1 MGFFSGI
8 VDAAEHIRLG
18 GYPKPFRE
26 MLGLEVIDFRP
37 LSDGQDIGLQ
47 FADGTLA
54 RGEIWSEVIELSGA
68 EIVATFAG
76 SELAG
81 RAAITARVLGS
92 GTAYYM
98 ATRPDPLAMTRLM
111 QIACARA
118 AVRPAAEMP
127 PGVEVVRR
135 VAGKKPLLFLLNHR
149 DVAVDVPIAAA
160 GENLIDGSQV
170 HAGLMRIEPRGVAV
184 IREGW

>member
-1 MGFFSGI
+1 
-8 VDAAEHIRLG
+8 
-18 GYPKPFRE
+18 
-26 MLGLEVIDFRP
+26 
-37 LSDGQDIGLQ
+37 
-47 FADGTLA
+47 
-54 RGEIWSEVIELSGA
+54 
-68 EIVATFAG
+68 
-76 SELAG
+76 
-81 RAAITARVLGS
+81 
-92 GTAYYM
+92 
-98 ATRPDPLAMTRLM
+98 MTRLM

-118 AVRPAAEMP
+118 AVRPAAETP